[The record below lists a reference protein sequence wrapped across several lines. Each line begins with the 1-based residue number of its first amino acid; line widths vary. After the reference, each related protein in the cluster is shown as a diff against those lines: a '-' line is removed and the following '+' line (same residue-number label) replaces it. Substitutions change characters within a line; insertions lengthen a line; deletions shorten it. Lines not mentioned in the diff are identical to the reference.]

1 MNNIFVQEY
10 NSPAGILLIGVYKN
24 SCCLCDWKHRNQ
36 RSSIDSRIQE
46 FTSATYINEVHTLH
60 KQISNQL
67 DSYFAGTLQ
76 EFTIEL
82 LFCGSSFQ
90 QSVWEVLCKIP
101 YGEVISYSSLSRKLN
116 NPKAIRAVAS
126 ANGSNAL
133 SILVPCHRVIGHN
146 GALTGYAG
154 GLVAKEK
161 LLKIEGALWNGQQ
174 KLF

>member
-24 SCCLCDWKHRNQ
+24 SCCLCDWKYRKQ

-46 FTSATYINEVHTLH
+46 FTSATYINEVHALH
-60 KQISNQL
+60 KVISNQL

-82 LFCGSSFQ
+82 LFCGSTFQ
-90 QSVWEVLCKIP
+90 QSVWEELCKIR

-116 NPKAIRAVAS
+116 NPKAVRAVAT
-126 ANGSNAL
+126 ANGANAL
-133 SILVPCHRVIGHN
+133 SILVPCHRVIGSN

-154 GLVAKEK
+154 GLYAKEK
-161 LLKIEGALWNGQQ
+161 LLNVEGALWNGQQ